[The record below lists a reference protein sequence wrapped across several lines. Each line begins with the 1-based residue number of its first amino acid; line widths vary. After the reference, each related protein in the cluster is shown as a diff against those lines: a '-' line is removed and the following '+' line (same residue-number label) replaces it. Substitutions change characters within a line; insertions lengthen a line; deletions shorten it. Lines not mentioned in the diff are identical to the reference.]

1 MMGLNGLIVILAG
14 SDSLTRLTC
23 QLLPASIKLY
33 RDQKNSSAIILHICF
48 MCSSLSSSSSLY
60 FQFYNSMVFILDE
73 KFTKM

>member
-33 RDQKNSSAIILHICF
+33 RDQANELVC
-48 MCSSLSSSSSLY
+48 C
-60 FQFYNSMVFILDE
+60 VFLALDVAH
-73 KFTKM
+73 KLLLNIM